1 MGAKKITKVKAKD
14 TKKAK
19 RMQGVVL
26 AANSAKTLQ
35 VRVEIKF
42 SHPLFGKI
50 IKTHKKY
57 QVHCEAE
64 GVNIGDKVVIEEGKP
79 ASKSKRFYFVEK
91 LV

>member
-1 MGAKKITKVKAKD
+1 MRAKKTTETV
-14 TKKAK
+14 KKAK
-19 RMQGVVL
+19 RMQGVVM
-26 AANSAKTLQ
+26 AINSAKTLQ

-57 QVHCEAE
+57 QVHCEVE
-64 GVNIGDKVVIEEGKP
+64 GVNVGDKVVIEEGKP
-79 ASKSKRFYFVEK
+79 ASKSKRFYFVDK

>member
-1 MGAKKITKVKAKD
+1 MTAKAKKTTVETK
-14 TKKAK
+14 KKAK
-19 RMQGVVL
+19 RMQGVVM

-42 SHPLFGKI
+42 RHPLFGKI

-64 GVNIGDKVVIEEGKP
+64 GIVVGDKVTIEEGKP

-91 LV
+91 LA